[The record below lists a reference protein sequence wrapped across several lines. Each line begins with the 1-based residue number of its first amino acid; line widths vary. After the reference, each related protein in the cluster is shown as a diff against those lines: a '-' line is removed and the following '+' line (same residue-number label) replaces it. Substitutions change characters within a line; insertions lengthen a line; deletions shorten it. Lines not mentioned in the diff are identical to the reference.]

1 MNAIQITG
9 NNPQAD
15 GTWKVGYNATYE
27 DSLHIEGHLF
37 VSQEDMNNMRM
48 RDLPDYVSNKIVNK
62 LGNSAPKVE
71 DVESDSTSAS
81 VTVD

>member
-15 GTWKVGYNATYE
+15 GTWKVSYNATYE
-27 DSLHIEGHLF
+27 DNLYIEGHLF
-37 VSQEDMNNMRM
+37 VSQEEIDNMRM
-48 RDLPDYVSNKIVNK
+48 RDLPDYISNKIVNK
-62 LGNSAPKVE
+62 LGRSAPKVE